1 VERGGWTKFRR
12 GEVKTGII
20 AVFCSL
26 RHKDDALL
34 ALLIALIRAMRPR
47 QWTKNAIVYA
57 GIVFDGQL
65 FVLDSFLHVTVSF
78 VLLCLI
84 SSAIYII
91 NDLVDLDSDRQHPKK
106 RFRAIAS
113 GALPSPAARVEAAVL
128 IVLSIGG
135 ALLFSSALAF
145 VLLTYLLL
153 HLLYS
158 WKLKHIVILDLLTVA
173 AGFVLRVLAGV
184 VVIHVQ
190 AFSPWLYACTAL
202 LALFLIIGKRRQ
214 ELIELGASAG
224 GIRVT
229 LNSYNLPLLD
239 DMLRMVTTSTLI
251 AYLLYTIEAPSV
263 LLAGTKL
270 ALVTVPFVL
279 YALWRYLY
287 LIHVKA
293 EGSAPDEV
301 LLRDRPLQISIL
313 LWGLT
318 FVAILYFPRILPL

>member
-1 VERGGWTKFRR
+1 
-12 GEVKTGII
+12 
-20 AVFCSL
+20 
-26 RHKDDALL
+26 
-34 ALLIALIRAMRPR
+34 MRPR
-47 QWTKNAIVYA
+47 QWTKNAIVFA

-65 FVLDSFLHVTVSF
+65 FVLDSFLRVLLALA
-78 VLLCLI
+78 LLCLM

-91 NDLVDLDSDRQHPKK
+91 NDVVDIESDRQHPKK
-106 RFRAIAS
+106 RYRAIAS
-113 GALPSPAARVEAAVL
+113 GQISIRFALAAALVF
-128 IVLSIGG
+128 IVLTIGIA
-135 ALLFSSALAF
+135 ALYSLGLAII
-145 VLLTYLLL
+145 LLSYLVL

-158 WKLKHIVILDLLTVA
+158 WRLKHIVILDILSVT

-184 VVIHVQ
+184 AVVHVQ

-214 ELIELGASAG
+214 ELIELGADAG
-224 GIRVT
+224 NIRIT
-229 LNSYNLPLLD
+229 LDSYNLPLLD
-239 DMLRMVTTSTLI
+239 DMLRMVMTSTLI

-287 LIHVKA
+287 LIHVKG

-318 FVAILYFPRILPL
+318 FVLILYFPRFV

>member
-1 VERGGWTKFRR
+1 
-12 GEVKTGII
+12 
-20 AVFCSL
+20 
-26 RHKDDALL
+26 
-34 ALLIALIRAMRPR
+34 MRPR
-47 QWTKNAIVYA
+47 QWTKNVIIYG

-65 FVLDSFLHVTVSF
+65 FVLDSFLRVTVSF

-91 NDLVDLDSDRQHPKK
+91 NDLVDIESDRQHPKK
-106 RFRAIAS
+106 RFRAIPS
-113 GALPSPAARVEAAVL
+113 GQLPIPIAWAAAVIL
-128 IVLSIGG
+128 SIVSIGG
-135 ALLFSSALAF
+135 AALYSFGLAVILLA
-145 VLLTYLLL
+145 YLLL

-158 WKLKHIVILDLLTVA
+158 WKLKHIVILDLLAVA
-173 AGFVLRVLAGV
+173 AGFVLRVGAGV
-184 VVIHVQ
+184 IVVHVQ

-214 ELIELGASAG
+214 ELLELGDVAG
-224 GIRVT
+224 NIRVT
-229 LNSYNLPLLD
+229 LDSYNLPLLD
-239 DMLRMVTTSTLI
+239 DMLRMVMTSTLI

-270 ALVTVPFVL
+270 ALLTVPFVL

-287 LIHVKA
+287 LIHVEG

-301 LLRDRPLQISIL
+301 LLRDRPLQASIL

-318 FVAILYFPRILPL
+318 FVVILYFPIAI

>member
-1 VERGGWTKFRR
+1 MNPI
-12 GEVKTGII
+12 TG
-20 AVFCSL
+20 
-26 RHKDDALL
+26 LL
-34 ALLIALIRAMRPR
+34 RAMRPR
-47 QWTKNAIVYA
+47 QWTKNVIIFA

-65 FVLDSFLHVTVSF
+65 FILDSFLRVLAGF

-91 NDLVDLDSDRQHPKK
+91 NDLVDIESDRKHPRK

-113 GALPSPAARVEAAVL
+113 GQFPVPAARVAAAALTVVSL
-128 IVLSIGG
+128 GL
-135 ALLFSSALAF
+135 ALLFGWGLALILAAYF
-145 VLLTYLLL
+145 VL
-153 HLLYS
+153 HLVYS
-158 WKLKHIVILDLLTVA
+158 WRLKHIVILDILSVA
-173 AGFVLRVLAGV
+173 AGFVLRVAAGV
-184 VVIHVQ
+184 VVVHVQ

-214 ELIELGASAG
+214 ELIELGVDAG
-224 GIRVT
+224 NIRVT

-239 DMLRMVTTSTLI
+239 DMLRMVMTSTLI

-270 ALVTVPFVL
+270 GLVTVPFVL

-287 LIHVKA
+287 LIHVKGD
-293 EGSAPDEV
+293 GSAPDEV
-301 LLRDRPLQISIL
+301 LLRDRSLQVSIL

-318 FVAILYFPRILPL
+318 FIAILYLPHTL